1 MSANTVGKKAA
12 LRRRKTKE
20 GSTCSSA
27 SVAGNTATLRTTL
40 APNAPW
46 YTKEQL
52 EAKPPPKPRAK
63 RRPKPAPQLLKP
75 KPKESWGNGLEFL
88 TWTTPRL
95 RF

>member
-1 MSANTVGKKAA
+1 MSASIAGKKAA

-27 SVAGNTATLRTTL
+27 SAVGSTATLRTTL

-52 EAKPPPKPRAK
+52 EAKPPPKP
-63 RRPKPAPQLLKP
+63 KPAPAKKICAP
-75 KPKESWGNGLEFL
+75 KPPLAKEFDPAVVL
-88 TWTTPRL
+88 TWTKPKL
-95 RF
+95 KM